1 MELTGNGFDFLNKK
15 LSVLQVKAKTLIE
28 QDGDCKSL
36 NELLCEINDTYSLL
50 KNTILSHEESSNGEF
65 ILSNVSRLHSEKAWF
80 EKNTAE

>member
-1 MELTGNGFDFLNKK
+1 M
-15 LSVLQVKAKTLIE
+15 KAETLIE

-50 KNTILSHEESSNGEF
+50 KNIILSHEKSSKGEF
-65 ILSNVSRLHSEKAWF
+65 IPSNLIRLHSEKAWF